1 MPAFV
6 GKETGHKRIESIL
19 FTGMDKTLVC
29 QGNFFEKWIQRRAKK
44 IVEKQIIVAPP
55 PPALADLN
63 VEADIKQTMT
73 VDLTHSSFALVDT
86 YCEDLS
92 SPYWL
97 QRPLNLEIKPRDDRI
112 MKLICIKNAHDVI

>member
-1 MPAFV
+1 
-6 GKETGHKRIESIL
+6 
-19 FTGMDKTLVC
+19 MDKTLVC

-55 PPALADLN
+55 PPAIADLN

-92 SPYWL
+92 VPY
-97 QRPLNLEIKPRDDRI
+97 
-112 MKLICIKNAHDVI
+112 

>member
-1 MPAFV
+1 MYVFV
-6 GKETGHKRIESIL
+6 GKETRNKRIESIL
-19 FTGMDKTLVC
+19 FTGMDKTLIC

-92 SPYWL
+92 SPY
-97 QRPLNLEIKPRDDRI
+97 
-112 MKLICIKNAHDVI
+112 